1 MTAMSAGNIKSI
13 DVSYLYFDDDYPK
26 VNVPYTPLRTF
37 TNIININPKGK
48 IIKKK

>member
-26 VNVPYTPLRTF
+26 VNVPYMPLRTF
-37 TNIININPKGK
+37 SNIFNNNPKGK
-48 IIKKK
+48 IITRK